1 MNNKYIWID
10 FYSKF
15 IDVLMK
21 YIDDRATL
29 ISKIKN
35 VYKTI
40 GINLPTLETNDNN
53 VVDIDPFTIYGLFN
67 KGITTNNRVRI
78 IRGLAEEFSVES
90 TIPKE
95 FTGIP
100 VLNNMSAVFYHFLG
114 DRGEDDIDNLWK
126 LCKAALDY
134 AENKSKENRKKFV
147 EYFDKCI
154 KQKGVRWKITM
165 GLYWVRPYDYLN
177 LDSINRWY
185 LGNPEETAQDL
196 GEEFSTKIKDLKQ
209 MPNGEEYLN
218 ICELGILELKDTEQ
232 PYETFPELS
241 YVAWNESE
249 RVNKEKK
256 DKLIRKTDGD
266 AMPDKDVRQA
276 HYWIYSPG
284 YQSEMWED
292 YYDKGI
298 MALGWDELGDFSS
311 YQNNKEI
318 QESLMQLYGSQ
329 SSYRNIAQAINK
341 FVNEMKI
348 GDVVLL
354 KGDSK
359 VLGRGI
365 VTGRI

>member
-249 RVNKEKK
+249 E
-256 DKLIRKTDGD
+256 
-266 AMPDKDVRQA
+266 
-276 HYWIYSPG
+276 
-284 YQSEMWED
+284 
-292 YYDKGI
+292 
-298 MALGWDELGDFSS
+298 
-311 YQNNKEI
+311 
-318 QESLMQLYGSQ
+318 
-329 SSYRNIAQAINK
+329 
-341 FVNEMKI
+341 
-348 GDVVLL
+348 
-354 KGDSK
+354 
-359 VLGRGI
+359 
-365 VTGRI
+365 